1 MADQA
6 LRLLQARPGS
16 QRKMESIKSSLTR
29 YREEFEMDIRPYRN
43 NRKPGP
49 EGSPPIPEF
58 NPEERRNIVFTFGL
72 AEIDILLTLEVIFD
86 SFFVTLIARFL
97 TLVLVSIFV
106 FSHSAIS

>member
-86 SFFVTLIARFL
+86 FFR
-97 TLVLVSIFV
+97 
-106 FSHSAIS
+106 